1 MGCAQSRIENEEA
14 VARCKERRQWM
25 RSAVS
30 ARSAFAAGHSAYAV
44 ALKNTGASLSEFAHH
59 HHQDHSHSPPHPPTQ
74 PPQTPAD
81 AAAPPNPNPSS
92 SAAMESLPPP
102 PPPLPDFSPSPSP
115 KIHRSIS
122 MPPPPPSPAPILEPD
137 EDEEEEEEEEE
148 RDEAPQIRPK
158 ERAASAAAGRIRRR
172 RRRRRPRR
180 RRRRRCRSPGGWTRG
195 TTSSP
200 WTSPWRRPRRTTR
213 SAPSGTR
220 STRTRNSPPP
230 SPSSPPP
237 PRPRPMRTTIRASR
251 GRRRSR
257 RPRRR
262 SIRSRRCRRI
272 RPGGISSRSRSRS
285 REVFTDLDE
294 HFLKASESTHEVSKK
309 LEATRMHYHSNF
321 VDGRGHIDH
330 SARVMKVITW
340 NRSFKGMSNA
350 DDGKDDFDN
359 DEGETHATV
368 LDKMLA
374 WEKKLY
380 EEVKT
385 GELMKIEYQRKVAL
399 LNKQKKRG
407 APTETLERTKA
418 AVSHLHTRYI
428 VDMQSM
434 DSTVSEIQHLRDN
447 QLYPRLVDLVD
458 EMDKMWEMMF
468 LHHESQLKIV
478 LDLKALDISDSPM
491 EMSEQHHKRTIEL
504 HDIVKE
510 WHSQFHK
517 LITHQKEYIQA
528 LNNWLKLNLIP
539 IESSLKEKV
548 SSPPRMQRPPI
559 QALLH
564 AWNDHLEKLPEEL
577 AKSALL
583 SFAAVMDTILKL
595 QQDEMKQKE
604 KCEEMGKEFQ
614 KKSRAFEDWY
624 YKYSH
629 RRQRQSRLD
638 DEVEAYNKLCKQV
651 REKSLTTLKTHL
663 PELFRA
669 LSDFARSC
677 ADMYSKLKL
686 VSQAQNP
693 AAN

>member
-1 MGCAQSRIENEEA
+1 
-14 VARCKERRQWM
+14 M
-25 RSAVS
+25 RTDDS
-30 ARSAFAAGHSAYAV
+30 
-44 ALKNTGASLSEFAHH
+44 SE
-59 HHQDHSHSPPHPPTQ
+59 PR
-74 PPQTPAD
+74 TPEKPS
-81 AAAPPNPNPSS
+81 AAAPLDP
-92 SAAMESLPPP
+92 L
-102 PPPLPDFSPSPSP
+102 PPLPPNPAGRNQQQKQKP
-115 KIHRSIS
+115 KPGGAVQLHRRHHQHTASA
-122 MPPPPPSPAPILEPD
+122 PPFDGAT
-137 EDEEEEEEEEE
+137 
-148 RDEAPQIRPK
+148 RGK
-158 ERAASAAAGRIRRR
+158 TASAAEAE
-172 RRRRRPRR
+172 
-180 RRRRRCRSPGGWTRG
+180 RSV
-195 TTSSP
+195 
-200 WTSPWRRPRRTTR
+200 
-213 SAPSGTR
+213 
-220 STRTRNSPPP
+220 NLLQ
-230 SPSSPPP
+230 
-237 PRPRPMRTTIRASR
+237 
-251 GRRRSR
+251 
-257 RPRRR
+257 
-262 SIRSRRCRRI
+262 
-272 RPGGISSRSRSRS
+272 
-285 REVFTDLDE
+285 VFTDLDE

-629 RRQRQSRLD
+629 RRAASGEEAEGDGATEGTNPKDPVSERKFLVESLKSRLD